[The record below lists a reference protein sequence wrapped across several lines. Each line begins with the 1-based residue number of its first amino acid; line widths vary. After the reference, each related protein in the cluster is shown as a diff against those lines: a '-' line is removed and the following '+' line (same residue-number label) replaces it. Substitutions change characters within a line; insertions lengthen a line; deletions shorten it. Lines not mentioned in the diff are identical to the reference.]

1 MVKLTSRLTVA
12 VLVMLGFASWP
23 AWAKADQAPRT
34 IAVTGVGQVQAKPDM
49 ATMSAGVTILGD
61 TAKQAV
67 ADNSELMQTILKAM
81 KSFGIDE
88 RDMQTSNFSVS
99 PRYSRPDRN
108 QAPAEIIGYQVS
120 NTVVVIVRDIDSL
133 GQAIDK
139 FVSAGANDIRG
150 VQFGFSQPQVL
161 EDQARVKAVEDA
173 RRKAGL
179 FAETAGV
186 EIDRVVRIEE
196 LGASTPAPFMA
207 RAEMMSSVPIAPGEE
222 TVTAR
227 VNVTFGIR

>member
-12 VLVMLGFASWP
+12 AFAILGFVSWS
-23 AWAKADQAPRT
+23 ACAQSDQAPGT
-34 IAVTGVGQVQAKPDM
+34 IAVAGVGQVQAKPDM

-67 ADNSELMQTILKAM
+67 ADNSELMQTILNAM
-81 KSFGIDE
+81 TAFGIDAS
-88 RDMQTSNFSVS
+88 DMQTSNFSVS
-99 PRYSRPDRN
+99 PRYSRRDRN
-108 QAPAEIIGYQVS
+108 QGPAEIIGYQVS
-120 NTVVVIVRDIDSL
+120 NTVVVTVRDIDSL
-133 GQAIDK
+133 GQAIDE

-150 VQFGFSQPQVL
+150 IQFGFSQPQAL

-179 FAETAGV
+179 FADTAGV
-186 EIDRVVRIEE
+186 ELDRVLAIEE

-207 RAEMMSSVPIAPGEE
+207 RAEMMSAVPVAPGEE

-227 VNVTFGIR
+227 VNVTFAIR